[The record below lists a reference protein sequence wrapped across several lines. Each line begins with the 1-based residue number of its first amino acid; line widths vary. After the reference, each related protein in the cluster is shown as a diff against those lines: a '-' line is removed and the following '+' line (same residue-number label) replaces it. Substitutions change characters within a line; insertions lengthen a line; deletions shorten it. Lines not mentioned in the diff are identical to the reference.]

1 MATLSSRRENLDID
15 LSEGVASLPDRFI
28 TTQAIHMDMGDLKQA
43 STGGL
48 SFRDIHERDKFYVDK
63 SMLIADILE
72 TDDSGVYLYTRPRR
86 FGKSTNISMLDAFF
100 NLEYRGNDW
109 FDGLEISDHHEYD
122 VYKNSFPVVQIDL
135 KDVVADRYD
144 SFVAR
149 FRNTIRRTF
158 SSFRYLLDA
167 DDVHDDEKDEIRAV
181 LNKTIS
187 EDDMCFCINDLC
199 SMLRRHHGMNVVVLI
214 DEYDRAITDTF
225 GSDLQGH
232 IIGFMSSFMSS
243 TLKGNTCLQMA
254 YITGVMQVAKA
265 GMFSGMN
272 NLIVDDLF
280 SKRSDERFGFTEKE
294 VESIL
299 EYYEHPE
306 KIDEV
311 REWYDG
317 YRFGD
322 AEVYNPFS
330 LMSYVSSGFE
340 PLGYWS
346 SSGNDMPIRWMM
358 DRTDKRSVDT
368 VADIISGIPT
378 VSDMHVDLTYA
389 DMRRSR
395 GTDLYSLMVMTG
407 YLKAVPREDGRFD
420 ISIPNKEVR
429 RMVDRVLKD
438 VVPVDD
444 SLFRDFAVAAMD
456 GDAASMEELLG
467 RLLEGSSYFDLKDE
481 SDYKLALFLCLHG
494 IIWHYDVG
502 CEMDRG
508 NGRLDII
515 MRPRDGSVRPTI
527 MELKISDRESSLE
540 ADAEGG
546 IRQIHERKYYN
557 RMRGEVLLYG
567 ISFWGVIPKV
577 VVERIVL

>member
-1 MATLSSRRENLDID
+1 MEK
-15 LSEGVASLPDRFI
+15 
-28 TTQAIHMDMGDLKQA
+28 LKQA

-48 SFRDIHERDKFYVDK
+48 SFKDLREGNKFYVDK
-63 SMLIADILE
+63 SMLIADILK
-72 TDDSGVYLYTRPRR
+72 TDDSGVYLYIRPRR

-109 FDGLEISDHHEYD
+109 FDDLEISDHHEYD
-122 VYKNSFPVVQIDL
+122 AYRNSFPVVQIDL

-144 SFVAR
+144 SFVVR
-149 FRNTIRRTF
+149 FRNTIRRTL

-187 EDDMCFCINDLC
+187 EGNLCFFIKRLC
-199 SMLRRHHGMNVVVLI
+199 SMLERHHGKKVIVLI
-214 DEYDRAITDTF
+214 DEYDRIITDIPD
-225 GSDLQGH
+225 SDLRES
-232 IIGFMSSFMSS
+232 ITRFMGSFMST
-243 TLKGNTCLQMA
+243 TLKGNQCLQMA
-254 YITGVMQVAKA
+254 YVTGVIHVAKA
-265 GMFSGMN
+265 GIFSGAN
-272 NLIVDDLF
+272 NILVNSLF
-280 SKRSDERFGFTEKE
+280 SKISDERFGFTEEE

-299 EYYEHPE
+299 EYYGHPE
-306 KIDEV
+306 KMDEV

-322 AEVYNPFS
+322 TEVYNPFS
-330 LMSYVSSGFE
+330 IMSYVSYGFE

-346 SSGNDMPIRWMM
+346 SSGNDTPVRWMM
-358 DRTDKRSVDT
+358 DRTNRRSVGT
-368 VADIISGIPT
+368 IADIISGIPT
-378 VSDMHVDLTYA
+378 ASDLYMDLTYA

-407 YLKAVPREDGRFD
+407 YLKAVPRKDGMFD
-420 ISIPNKEVR
+420 ISIPNKEVG

-494 IIWHYDVG
+494 IIWHYEVG

-527 MELKISDRESSLE
+527 MELKVSERESSLE

-546 IRQIHERKYYN
+546 IRQIHDRRYYN
-557 RMRGEVLLYG
+557 GMKGEVLLYG

>member
-1 MATLSSRRENLDID
+1 
-15 LSEGVASLPDRFI
+15 
-28 TTQAIHMDMGDLKQA
+28 MGKLKQA

-48 SFRDIHERDKFYVDK
+48 SFKDLRAGNKFYVDK
-63 SMLIADILE
+63 SMLIADILK

-100 NLEYRGNDW
+100 NLEYRGNNW

-122 VYKNSFPVVQIDL
+122 AYRNSFPVVYIDL

-144 SFVAR
+144 SFIVR
-149 FRNTIRRTF
+149 FRNTMQTTV
-158 SSFRYLLDA
+158 SSFRYLLGT
-167 DDVHDDEKDEIRAV
+167 DDVYDDEKEIIRSV
-181 LNKTIS
+181 LDGTIS
-187 EDDMCFCINDLC
+187 EDDLCFFTKDLC
-199 SMLRRHHGMNVVVLI
+199 SMLERHHGRKVIVLI
-214 DEYDRAITDTF
+214 DEYDRIITDIPN
-225 GSDLQGH
+225 SDLRES
-232 IIGFMSSFMSS
+232 ITRFMDSFMSS
-243 TLKGNTCLQMA
+243 TLKGNPCLQMA

-280 SKRSDERFGFTEKE
+280 SKRSDERFGFTEEE

-299 EYYEHPE
+299 EYYGHPE
-306 KIDEV
+306 KMDEV

-322 AEVYNPFS
+322 AEFYNPFS

-378 VSDMHVDLTYA
+378 ASDIHMDLTYA

-420 ISIPNKEVR
+420 ISVPNKEVR
-429 RMVDRVLKD
+429 RMADRVLKD
-438 VVPVDD
+438 VMPVDD
-444 SLFRDFAVAAMD
+444 SLFRDFAIAAME
-456 GDAASMEELLG
+456 GNAASMEELIG

>member
-1 MATLSSRRENLDID
+1 
-15 LSEGVASLPDRFI
+15 
-28 TTQAIHMDMGDLKQA
+28 MGKLKQA

-48 SFRDIHERDKFYVDK
+48 SFKDLRAGNKFYVDK

-72 TDDSGVYLYTRPRR
+72 TDDRGVCLYTRPRR

-100 NLEYRGNDW
+100 NLEYRGNNW

-122 VYKNSFPVVQIDL
+122 AYRNSFPVVRLDL
-135 KDVVADRYD
+135 KDVVPTGANKGYD
-144 SFVAR
+144 LFMDYFVE
-149 FRNTIRRTF
+149 TIRETLVGF
-158 SSFRYLLDA
+158 DYLLES
-167 DDVHDDEKDEIRAV
+167 DDVYDDEKDDIRSV
-181 LNKTIS
+181 LDRTIS
-187 EDDMCFCINDLC
+187 EDDLCFFIKRLC
-199 SMLRRHHGMNVVVLI
+199 SMLERHHGKKVIVLI
-214 DEYDRAITDTF
+214 DEYDRIITDIPDSNLRESITR
-225 GSDLQGH
+225 
-232 IIGFMSSFMSS
+232 FMSSFMST
-243 TLKGNTCLQMA
+243 TLKGNQCLQMA
-254 YITGVMQVAKA
+254 YVTGIMQVRA
-265 GMFSGMN
+265 GIFAETN
-272 NLIVDDLF
+272 NLMVNNLF
-280 SKRSDERFGFTEKE
+280 SKRSDERFGFTEEE

-299 EYYEHPE
+299 EYYGHPE
-306 KIDEV
+306 KMDEV

-322 AEVYNPFS
+322 AEFYNPFS

-378 VSDMHVDLTYA
+378 ASDIHMDLTYA

-420 ISIPNKEVR
+420 ISVPNKEVR
-429 RMVDRVLKD
+429 RMADRVLKD
-438 VVPVDD
+438 VMPVDD
-444 SLFRDFAVAAMD
+444 SLFRDFAIAAME
-456 GDAASMEELLG
+456 GNAASMEELIG

-527 MELKISDRESSLE
+527 MELKVSDRESSLE

-546 IRQIHERKYYN
+546 IRQIHDRRYYN
-557 RMRGEVLLYG
+557 MMKGEVLLYG

>member
-1 MATLSSRRENLDID
+1 MSYYHSEIKHYVAVDCVIFGFQQGSLNLLLLKRKMEPAQGQWSLMGGFVREGE
-15 LSEGVASLPDRFI
+15 S
-28 TTQAIHMDMGDLKQA
+28 
-43 STGGL
+43 
-48 SFRDIHERDKFYVDK
+48 VD
-63 SMLIADILE
+63 
-72 TDDSGVYLYTRPRR
+72 
-86 FGKSTNISMLDAFF
+86 DAAKRV
-100 NLEYRGNDW
+100 LAELT
-109 FDGLEISDHHEYD
+109 GLENVYMEQVHTFGAINRDPGERVISV
-122 VYKNSFPVVQIDL
+122 VYYAL
-135 KDVVADRYD
+135 
-144 SFVAR
+144 
-149 FRNTIRRTF
+149 
-158 SSFRYLLDA
+158 
-167 DDVHDDEKDEIRAV
+167 
-181 LNKTIS
+181 
-187 EDDMCFCINDLC
+187 IN
-199 SMLRRHHGMNVVVLI
+199 I

-225 GSDLQGH
+225 GTESQGK
-232 IIGFMSSFMSS
+232 ILKFLADFMSA
-243 TLKGNTCLQMA
+243 TLKDNECLQMA